1 VDLIANLHKEKRADL
16 IDGLL
21 GAANAFMKE
30 KEMSDRAI
38 TRKEIDKYY
47 SGDAFIWR
55 FFQFSRRVDKFII
68 EKILRKKYHYRL
80 PEKIE
85 R

>member
-1 VDLIANLHKEKRADL
+1 MILSRISTIKKGADL
-16 IDGLL
+16 IDIFIQR
-21 GAANAFMKE
+21 ANDFMRE
-30 KEMSDRAI
+30 KGISDKPV
-38 TRKEIDKYY
+38 TRTEIDKYY
-47 SGDAFIWR
+47 KKDAFIWR

-68 EKILRKKYHYRL
+68 EKIFRKKYYYRL